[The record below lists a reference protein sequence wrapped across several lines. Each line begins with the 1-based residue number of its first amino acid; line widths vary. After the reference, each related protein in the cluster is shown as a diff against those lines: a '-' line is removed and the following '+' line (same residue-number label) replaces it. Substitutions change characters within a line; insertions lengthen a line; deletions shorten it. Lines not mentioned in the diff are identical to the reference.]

1 MIVVHRVTGSRI
13 LSYLLVA
20 VVLIREINSGSYYRR
35 VQSHNSHLE
44 TETGR
49 SEKEDATKVI
59 QNVSFFKP
67 TAHIIEEF
75 SDLGEPF

>member
-20 VVLIREINSGSYYRR
+20 VVLIREINGGSYYRR
-35 VQSHNSHLE
+35 VQSHNSHLGP
-44 TETGR
+44 ETGR

-59 QNVSFFKP
+59 QIVKIFKP
-67 TAHIIEEF
+67 TADIIEDF

>member
-1 MIVVHRVTGSRI
+1 MIVVHRVTKSRI

-20 VVLIREINSGSYYRR
+20 VVLIREINSGSYNRR
-35 VQSHNSHLE
+35 VQSHNSHLGP
-44 TETGR
+44 ETGR

-59 QNVSFFKP
+59 QKVKIFKP
-67 TAHIIEEF
+67 TADIIEDF